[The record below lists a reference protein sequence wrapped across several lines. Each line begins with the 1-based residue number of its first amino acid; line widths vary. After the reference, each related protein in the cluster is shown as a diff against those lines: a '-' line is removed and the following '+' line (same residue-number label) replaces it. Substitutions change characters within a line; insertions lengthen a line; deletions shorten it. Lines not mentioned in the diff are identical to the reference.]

1 LAGFTLEDIG
11 VRLLSLRRS
20 DGKLNPI
27 VTGTLLQECDT
38 LVLSGKADMLALA
51 EQRLLKGASA
61 LRAQSN
67 PSH

>member
-1 LAGFTLEDIG
+1 LVGFALEDIE
-11 VRLLSLRRS
+11 VRVQSLRRS
-20 DGKLNPI
+20 DGKLTAI
-27 VTGTLLQECDT
+27 EAGTLLQECDT

-51 EQRLLKGASA
+51 EQRLLKGAPA